1 MKSNQIKSRMLR
13 LLLIATGIVAGS
25 SVVVATATPA
35 EVAAAKSF
43 IKSVMIKKDTKSKK
57 KKGDSSSIE
66 AAIAGLLGAA
76 GSPFP
81 EGIPSIEFLT
91 TTLSKVSPL
100 TARLAQIS
108 RNLSKEITEVV
119 LGETA
124 AAEEVDAESL
134 TKVDFTS
141 LWESE
146 DINYLITLFG
156 DITKIKT
163 DVNVK
168 DILNKFGIKN
178 FTGYEFDRTENEAT
192 LFFGVD
198 DLSKV
203 PDFTAEEKEMYH
215 FAEESASFETT
226 VGPVG
231 QLPVG
236 VVPAAWEYVTQEGK
250 ILFEHGVDG
259 DFAHGTYHEGLDAM
273 MFLDG
278 STVLPPE
285 LDSINGSTAT
295 FLEGVHNYNPKSSGA
310 WTTNA
315 TMAISNWVLNFGFN
329 QQVVSP
335 EDHATIGG
343 ILNAASFKDLLYSLE
358 VGQSVTL
365 RSPLETYANQSR
377 TPALKSLVGTDNY
390 VYIVLTR
397 TADGTAEN
405 PAFHWLKSTF
415 HPEATGG
422 SEWYRGLRYYYT
434 EVESL
439 YSASWKTTVRL
450 VLPESVP
457 EPEPT
462 PEPTPE
468 PIPEPEPEIIEEEK
482 NPETQIEEKTELEKE
497 EQAESIPEP
506 MITLTPTYSFT
517 SDEPAP
523 VPMDDGF
530 VVGGEEVDMP
540 KTGDK
545 TDELLEIEGG
555 AIALGAAAVALEEG
569 LKKHKKSAKKE
580 K

>member
-1 MKSNQIKSRMLR
+1 MKSNHIKSRMLR
-13 LLLIATGIVAGS
+13 ILLIATGIVAGS
-25 SVVVATATPA
+25 SVVVATATPV
-35 EVAAAKSF
+35 ELAAAKSF

-57 KKGDSSSIE
+57 KKGDSSSME
-66 AAIAGLLGAA
+66 AAIAGILGAA

-81 EGIPSIEFLT
+81 EEIPSIEFLT

-124 AAEEVDAESL
+124 AAEEVDVESL
-134 TKVDFTS
+134 AKVDFTS

-168 DILNKFGIKN
+168 DILNQFGIKN

-203 PDFTAEEKEMYH
+203 PAFTAEEKERYH
-215 FAEESASFETT
+215 FAEESASIEHEM
-226 VGPVG
+226 GPVG
-231 QLPVG
+231 KLPDG
-236 VVPAAWEYVTQEGK
+236 VIPTAWEYVTKDGK
-250 ILFEHGVDG
+250 TI
-259 DFAHGTYHEGLDAM
+259 FAHGLDGEFADGIYHEGFDAT
-273 MFLDG
+273 MFLAG

-295 FLEGVHNYNPKSSGA
+295 FLSGTQNYNAHSSGT
-310 WTTNA
+310 WTTSP
-315 TMAISNWVLNFGFN
+315 TMAISNWVLSFGFN

-335 EDHATIGG
+335 EDHTI
-343 ILNAASFKDLLYSLE
+343 IVETLNNDSFKALLYSLE

-377 TPALKSLVGTDNY
+377 TPALMSLVGTDHY

-405 PAFHWLKSTF
+405 PAFHWLKSTY
-415 HPEATGG
+415 HPEIPGEN
-422 SEWYRGLRYYYT
+422 EWYRGLRYYYT
-434 EVESL
+434 EVENL
-439 YSASWKTTVRL
+439 YSASWNTTVKL
-450 VLPESVP
+450 VLPENEP
-457 EPEPT
+457 EPEPI
-462 PEPTPE
+462 PE
-468 PIPEPEPEIIEEEK
+468 PIPEPEPKIVEEEK
-482 NPETQIEEKTELEKE
+482 ETEPQIEEKVAEETEA
-497 EQAESIPEP
+497 AEIVPEP

-530 VVGGEEVDMP
+530 VVGGEDVNMP

-545 TDELLEIEGG
+545 TDELLEVEGG